1 MRTTVKTIKADLEAI
16 NHIAEVS
23 VSYNS
28 KIKPSDRA
36 KISSSSDSYKVIW
49 DASKALQLEL
59 KEFFYILLMD
69 RANKVLGVV
78 RLGEGSAFGCVVD
91 IQQLIRASILCNAQN
106 IILWHNHPSGNM
118 NPSEADKAITK
129 KTKQALALVE
139 INLLDHLI
147 ITSEEGRY
155 TSFQDEGLI

>member
-1 MRTTVKTIKADLEAI
+1 MKTTVKKIKADLEAI

-28 KIKPSDRA
+28 KVKPSERA
-36 KISSSSDSYKVIW
+36 KISCSSDSYKVIW
-49 DASKALQLEL
+49 EASKSLQLEL

-78 RLGEGSAFGCVVD
+78 RLGEGNAFGCVVD
-91 IQQLIRASILCNAQN
+91 LQQLVRVAILCNAQN
-106 IILWHNHPSGNM
+106 VILWHNHPSGNLK
-118 NPSEADKAITK
+118 PSEADKAITK
-129 KTKQALALVE
+129 KTKQALEFIE

-147 ITSEEGRY
+147 ITSEVGSY
-155 TSFQDEGLI
+155 TSFQDEGLL